1 MISVEWTT
9 MMINVGEYQRCY
21 FFQGADD
28 NLVKLWST
36 FDGRLLATLRGHF
49 GEISD
54 LAINQENTLI
64 AAGSCDKVS
73 FTIIR
78 IR

>member
-1 MISVEWTT
+1 MALKSYSLIL
-9 MMINVGEYQRCY
+9 
-21 FFQGADD
+21 QGADD
-28 NLVKLWST
+28 NLVKLWSS
-36 FDGRLLATLRGHF
+36 FDGRLLATLRGHS

-73 FTIIR
+73 
-78 IR
+78 